1 MKNPIIALAAVLLMG
16 TGARGQDV
24 SMLMRLSLA
33 ENQELGQP
41 WGSPDERL
49 IEDNRLPLTR
59 LFGTEVTNEPSDS
72 GQQTSVAEAAIKRL
86 NQPLSKIS
94 LSGLAQ
100 TPPALAEM
108 NAEEI
113 SQLGFSQGP
122 AKLITA
128 GGWATNTSF
137 ESVTT
142 YVRQPLY
149 FEDSALERCGQ
160 SDGCLRT
167 GCWTNWRS
175 AAKFLLDTALLPC
188 RMIQQHPGELVT
200 AVAE

>member
-1 MKNPIIALAAVLLMG
+1 MKNPIIALASVLLLG
-16 TGARGQDV
+16 TGAMGQDV

-33 ENQELGQP
+33 ENQEFGQP
-41 WGSPDERL
+41 WGPPAERL
-49 IEDNRLPLTR
+49 IEDNSLPLPR
-59 LFGTEVTNEPSDS
+59 LFGTEVTNEPFNS
-72 GQQTSVAEAAIKRL
+72 GQPGSAAQVAIQRL

-100 TPPALAEM
+100 TPPALTEM
-108 NAEEI
+108 DAAEI
-113 SQLGFSQGP
+113 SELGFSRGP
-122 AKLITA
+122 AKLISA
-128 GGWATNTSF
+128 GGWATDTTF

-142 YVRQPLY
+142 YLRQPLY

-175 AAKFLLDTALLPC
+175 AAKFLFDTAMLPC
-188 RMIQQHPGELVT
+188 RMIQQHPGQLVT